1 MSSTVY
7 IEIKTCLISVF
18 VKLLQV
24 VQAARTYNVHSDMN
38 EEKIKSP
45 DTNTFQSRIFVIQI
59 NPYSALVLD
68 VCMPRYMMLSMNEIF
83 STVRHRNC
91 VGTHCVSYN
100 TLLCLQVPI
109 SPLERPKNVIC
120 FINRSLMRANY
131 RLKAN

>member
-1 MSSTVY
+1 M
-7 IEIKTCLISVF
+7 
-18 VKLLQV
+18 
-24 VQAARTYNVHSDMN
+24 QATRTYNVHNDMN

-83 STVRHRNC
+83 STFIRCNYVA
-91 VGTHCVSYN
+91 THSISYN
-100 TLLCLQVPI
+100 TLLYSQGPI
-109 SPLERPKNVIC
+109 SPLERPNNVIC